1 MYIRVTIVLASHPK
15 SFETAENSCYCRSL
29 LIQNVSILLVII
41 ESLKVKVSFFL
52 EKENAHGA
60 YFFSDVAIETLLVLS
75 FFWNR
80 PKSVRSHQN
89 LHFYKRNRHFFKT
102 EKYLQPWIS
111 SKPAGDGGVTTVILR
126 RPPREGGV
134 RGV

>member
-60 YFFSDVAIETLLVLS
+60 YFFSDVAIGTFGFLFFFSPEAPRRLQTTHGPENAVSLL
-75 FFWNR
+75 
-80 PKSVRSHQN
+80 
-89 LHFYKRNRHFFKT
+89 
-102 EKYLQPWIS
+102 EK
-111 SKPAGDGGVTTVILR
+111 
-126 RPPREGGV
+126 
-134 RGV
+134 

>member
-60 YFFSDVAIETLLVLS
+60 YFFSDVAIGTFGFLFFSCLWLGEPVDGWSGLRSTL
-75 FFWNR
+75 
-80 PKSVRSHQN
+80 Q
-89 LHFYKRNRHFFKT
+89 
-102 EKYLQPWIS
+102 
-111 SKPAGDGGVTTVILR
+111 GVV
-126 RPPREGGV
+126 
-134 RGV
+134 

>member
-15 SFETAENSCYCRSL
+15 SFETSENSCYCRSL

-60 YFFSDVAIETLLVLS
+60 YFFSDVAIGTFGFLFFFSPGAPKRLQTTHGPENAVSLL
-75 FFWNR
+75 
-80 PKSVRSHQN
+80 
-89 LHFYKRNRHFFKT
+89 
-102 EKYLQPWIS
+102 EK
-111 SKPAGDGGVTTVILR
+111 
-126 RPPREGGV
+126 
-134 RGV
+134 